1 MNNFELK
8 ISFKL
13 GFCLGFANIYSQ
25 TNKLLSVLTLHCT
38 VYTIQCK
45 ISTDSSW
52 FVWLYILAEPKQ
64 MPSSN
69 EICNSKLLYKS

>member
-38 VYTIQCK
+38 VYTLQY
-45 ISTDSSW
+45 
-52 FVWLYILAEPKQ
+52 VPYIKGLSRAETSQGQAP
-64 MPSSN
+64 M
-69 EICNSKLLYKS
+69 